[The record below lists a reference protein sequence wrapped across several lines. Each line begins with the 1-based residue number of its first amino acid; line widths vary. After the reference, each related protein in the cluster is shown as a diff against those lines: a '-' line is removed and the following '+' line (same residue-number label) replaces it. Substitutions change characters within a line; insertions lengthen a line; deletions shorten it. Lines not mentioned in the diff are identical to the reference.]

1 VARSAILHS
10 GLDGGPIRLAPG
22 SHSSPREG
30 VCVVELASMLGGEEF
45 SDRPDC
51 VCPVIAGFMRSFNDR
66 ASHAERQRLVP
77 YAARAVGSRGD
88 RRLTQERRDV
98 CLVWAGALPGG
109 GRWRWLW
116 QRMRMRMRIWLVVG
130 LRESIRLDEGAG
142 EYAARVVFARHSTE
156 SAFWLLNRL
165 LALGELG
172 EPASNGSL
180 EAAPLAD
187 SVHRSTQTRVAAA
200 IRELAG
206 DAQVAEDEN
215 GRKPRDHNG
224 HAGHLGGRNSRNGH
238 EEHVE
243 DDRARNGDPEGETK
257 PADDPHGLAR
267 VP

>member
-1 VARSAILHS
+1 VARSANLHW
-10 GLDGGPIRLAPG
+10 GLDGPIRLAPG

-30 VCVVELASMLGGEEF
+30 VCVVELASMLGGEKF

-66 ASHAERQRLVP
+66 ASHADRQRLVP
-77 YAARAVGSRGD
+77 YASRAVGSRGD
-88 RRLTQERRDV
+88 RRLTRERRDI

-109 GRWRWLW
+109 GTLRWFGQRL
-116 QRMRMRMRIWLVVG
+116 RMRMKIWLVVG
-130 LRESIRLDEGAG
+130 MRESIRLDEGAG

-165 LALGELG
+165 LELG
-172 EPASNGSL
+172 QRRKQASNGSL

-187 SVHRSTQTRVAAA
+187 SVHRSTQPRVASA

-206 DAQVAEDEN
+206 DAQVAKDED
-215 GRKPRDHNG
+215 GGKPSDNNG
-224 HAGHLGGRNSRNGH
+224 HAGHLGGWNSRNGH

-243 DDRARNGDPEGETK
+243 DDRARNRDPEGETK
-257 PADDPHGLAR
+257 PADDLHGLAR